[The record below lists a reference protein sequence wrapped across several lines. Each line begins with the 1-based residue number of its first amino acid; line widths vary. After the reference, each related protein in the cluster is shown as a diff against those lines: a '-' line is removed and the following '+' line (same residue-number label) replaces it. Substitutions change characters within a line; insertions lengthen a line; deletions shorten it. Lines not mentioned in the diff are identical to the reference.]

1 MKNQTIAPAIPENY
15 ELLSDTPLRR
25 SRRLWE
31 AKKKS
36 QQPQTSV
43 NADMIQPAGDLH
55 GGS

>member
-25 SRRLWE
+25 SRRMWE

-36 QQPQTSV
+36 QRPH